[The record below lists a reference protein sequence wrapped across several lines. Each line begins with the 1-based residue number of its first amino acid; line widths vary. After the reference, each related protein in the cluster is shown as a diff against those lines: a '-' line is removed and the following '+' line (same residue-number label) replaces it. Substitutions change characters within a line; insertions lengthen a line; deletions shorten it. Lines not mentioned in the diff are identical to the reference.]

1 MNPIEMKQMSLP
13 NGRTVNFY
21 TVTRIG
27 AGQYVK
33 INVPRFIKTYVATF
47 TMQEFEAMYQD
58 ALKHGFELARN
69 NPEMKEIA
77 VTKQEVPK

>member
-33 INVPRFIKTYVATF
+33 IQVPRFTKTFVATF
-47 TMQEFEAMYQD
+47 TMDEFEAMYND
-58 ALKHGFELARN
+58 AIKYGFEMARN
-69 NPEMKEIA
+69 NPSMKEVA
-77 VTKQEVPK
+77 TTRQEINQ

>member
-1 MNPIEMKQMSLP
+1 MKQIEMKTMSLP

-33 INVPRFIKTYVATF
+33 IQVPRFVKTFIATF
-47 TMQEFEAMYQD
+47 SMDEFEAMYND
-58 ALKHGFELARN
+58 AIKHGFEMARN
-69 NPEMKEIA
+69 NPEMKEVQA
-77 VTKQEVPK
+77 TRQEIKK